1 MPSKLSIRKS
11 EEHMLDYVMI
21 TNTKLCSQEGR
32 GKCFSRNSEVIFM
45 EKQ

>member
-1 MPSKLSIRKS
+1 
-11 EEHMLDYVMI
+11 MLDYVMI

-45 EKQ
+45 ENQ